1 MMYWVDGDELLDE
14 AVCTSPGPPHY
25 YFRRDRHLNVDNI
38 PEDAFRI
45 PPPPNGPAPGEPL
58 QGGHHMM
65 MQHKQPIHNR
75 YVK

>member
-1 MMYWVDGDELLDE
+1 MNIDK
-14 AVCTSPGPPHY
+14 
-25 YFRRDRHLNVDNI
+25 I

-65 MQHKQPIHNR
+65 MQHKTKPHKRQYRYR
-75 YVK
+75 YVF